1 MASIKHSFA
10 AFFVSVLLTSA
21 VQGQSDLNFES
32 CTYNTDAT
40 AVALNNQI
48 STEKGNKL
56 RTCKSIAT
64 VVVMD
69 YTVTI
74 AFYTCGYNNNITRV
88 LVCRIE

>member
-32 CTYNTDAT
+32 CTYNNTANGIATDNT
-40 AVALNNQI
+40 V